1 MKSGFVAVAGRPNVG
16 KSTLVNA
23 LVGGK
28 VAIVSDKPQTTRRR
42 IAGVVNGDGYQLVLV
57 DLPGFQRPLDPMT
70 ERMQRTV
77 DRAFED
83 VDAVLFVLST
93 RERIGAGDRFIA
105 QRVFSLGVPVVIGL
119 NKVDRLKP
127 GHVATQMDTASK
139 LGDFHALHPVSAKTG
154 DGIAELREELVELL
168 PEGPAYFP
176 PEQRSDLSQEEEI
189 GELIREKALALT
201 REEVPHAISVEVE
214 EVDEKVV
221 RASLYVETDSQKQIV
236 VGKGGSVVKEIG
248 VRARPEIEHLVGH
261 PVFLELQGQG
271 QAEVAPRRGAARAP
285 GNLMA
290 IELVYETHSTT
301 IDNETGIATGWLE
314 GTLSERGRDAGGGA
328 RRAAARRRSRSR
340 LHVGPGPCDRD
351 CGDRVCRIGA
361 PGSSRLEAPR
371 VQLRRAE
378 RGTGRRDRRGRACAA
393 NRRALRGRRELPA
406 GRRAHA
412 RAS

>member
-23 LVGGK
+23 LAGGK

-77 DRAFED
+77 DQAFED

-93 RERIGAGDRFIA
+93 RDRIGAGDRFIA
-105 QRVFSLGVPVVIGL
+105 QRVFSLGVPVVIAL

-154 DGIAELREELVELL
+154 DGVAELREELVELL
-168 PEGPAYFP
+168 VEGPAYFP
-176 PEQRSDLSQEEEI
+176 PEQRSDLTQEEEI

-221 RASLYVETDSQKQIV
+221 RANLYVETDSQKQIV
-236 VGKGGSVVKEIG
+236 VGKGGSIVKEIG
-248 VRARPEIEHLVGH
+248 VRARPEIEHLLGH
-261 PVFLELQGQG
+261 PVFLELQ
-271 QAEVAPRRGAARAP
+271 VKVKPK
-285 GNLMA
+285 
-290 IELVYETHSTT
+290 
-301 IDNETGIATGWLE
+301 W
-314 GTLSERGRDAGGGA
+314 
-328 RRAAARRRSRSR
+328 
-340 LHVGPGPCDRD
+340 
-351 CGDRVCRIGA
+351 
-361 PGSSRLEAPR
+361 
-371 VQLRRAE
+371 
-378 RGTGRRDRRGRACAA
+378 RRDERLLERLGI
-393 NRRALRGRRELPA
+393 
-406 GRRAHA
+406 
-412 RAS
+412 